1 MATSEIFVDFAFSFL
16 PESLCAYSAK
26 HRLAGQVAIVSERRH
41 DLEAQ
46 FDRIL
51 SEHGAAISRLAFGYE
66 TVASVRE
73 ELVQDIAL
81 AIWQAL
87 AHFRGDCSERT
98 FVYRIAHNRGLSH
111 VWKRRPQHQA
121 LEEIEES
128 DQPIDPRPHP
138 EEQVAQ
144 TDQRIRLMSAIQ
156 SLPVAHRQMIA
167 LMLEGLSHAQMA
179 EVLGITDNNVAVR
192 LNRARNMLKDALG
205 ERA

>member
-1 MATSEIFVDFAFSFL
+1 M
-16 PESLCAYSAK
+16 
-26 HRLAGQVAIVSERRH
+26 SERRH

-51 SEHGAAISRLAFGYE
+51 KEHGAAISRLAFGYE
-66 TVASVRE
+66 AVASVRE

-87 AHFRGDCSERT
+87 GHFRGDCSERT

-111 VWKRRPQHQA
+111 VWKRRPAYQP
-121 LEEIEES
+121 LDEMEES
-128 DQPIDPRPHP
+128 DEPIDPRPHP

-144 TDQRIRLMSAIQ
+144 SDQRMRLMSAIQ
-156 SLPVAHRQMIA
+156 SLPLTHRQMIV
-167 LMLEGLSHAQMA
+167 LMLEGLSHLEMA
-179 EVLGITDNNVAVR
+179 EVLGITENNVAVR

-205 ERA
+205 EGR